1 MQSIAPMIF
10 AATLMIAGVAAAVT
24 PVSAQPVS
32 AATIA
37 R

>member
-10 AATLMIAGVAAAVT
+10 AVTLMIAGVAAAVT
-24 PVSAQPVS
+24 PVAAQPVS
-32 AATIA
+32 AAIA